1 MSPDPSRN
9 LPARPTLHAGQ
20 ALDCYLEHA
29 ADANHI
35 PPATVMRAITDAC
48 DTTRYVLLRPT
59 PRTLEVLS
67 GLTGQSTAALTA
79 ATLAAVDGTLLD
91 LSGLDPHHQPSYRA
105 VAARGWAPGQGTQ
118 ICPRCLAE
126 TGTWDISWR
135 IPTTTVCLRHRSYLL
150 STCPGCQR
158 PFRAT
163 RSTLLRPIGAK
174 TRCGNALG
182 RRGHYC
188 PTDLSTLP
196 MEPADP
202 GCVDRQARTQAQS
215 LVARPPQVFGEGT
228 TAHRFMADV
237 HGLTALLL
245 HIATAT
251 TRPGLLPEWAG
262 QVHAETH
269 TQQRAPRWGLKLPA
283 DISTRSRA
291 LTTTADILTS
301 SGLEEAITR
310 FAPWVEAIPRT
321 PDGLL
326 GWIGDHTRHT
336 SSTTRLVMATH
347 APRRRLSHL
356 LDATPP
362 LTVSTEQI
370 PQVLPVELYEEHLGI
385 LFTSRPETIQLF
397 ASLAMALTHPGITT
411 WAEAAQAL
419 GLPPDLG
426 PRCAAAA
433 AASQTA
439 SPAAVLTAI
448 AAAAIDLD
456 GRDYRALEAKVRALT
471 ESSSWFTTWARNH
484 RPGTRAASQ
493 TLVIQCLWTHVAHAH
508 PATAPDASP
517 ARARRFAATLDSDQQ
532 SSLHQVVHHLT
543 SVTHWGSPQ
552 ANHTTGPT
560 RAPTTSIA
568 HSERKAQRHASDQGR
583 TQRLQEDAC
592 H

>member
-1 MSPDPSRN
+1 MSVVSPDPGRN

-35 PPATVMRAITDAC
+35 PAATVMRAITDAC

-135 IPTTTVCLRHRSYLL
+135 IPTTTVCLRHGCYLL

-228 TAHRFMADV
+228 TARRFMADV

-262 QVHAETH
+262 QVHAATH

-283 DISTRSRA
+283 DISTRSQA

-301 SGLEEAITR
+301 SGIEEAVTR

-326 GWIGDHTRHT
+326 GWVGDHTRHT

-347 APRRRLSHL
+347 APRRRLSRL

-362 LTVSTEQI
+362 LTVSTRQI

-385 LFTSRPETIQLF
+385 LFTSRPETVQLF
-397 ASLAMALTHPGITT
+397 ASLTMALTHPGITT
-411 WAEAAQAL
+411 WAAAAQAL

-426 PRCAAAA
+426 SRCAAAA

-439 SPAAVLTAI
+439 SPAAVLEAI
-448 AAAAIDLD
+448 TAAAGDLD
-456 GRDYRALEAKVRALT
+456 RRDYRALEDQVHALAAST
-471 ESSSWFTTWARNH
+471 SWFIAWARRY
-484 RPGTRAASQ
+484 RPGTRASNWSLAVQ
-493 TLVIQCLWTHVAHAH
+493 WLWVKAAHAH
-508 PATAPDASP
+508 PGTAPLADP
-517 ARARRFAATLDSDQQ
+517 AGA
-532 SSLHQVVHHLT
+532 
-543 SVTHWGSPQ
+543 
-552 ANHTTGPT
+552 
-560 RAPTTSIA
+560 
-568 HSERKAQRHASDQGR
+568 
-583 TQRLQEDAC
+583 
-592 H
+592 

>member
-1 MSPDPSRN
+1 MLTVSVVSPDPSRN

-29 ADANHI
+29 ADVNHI

-79 ATLAAVDGTLLD
+79 ATLAAVDGTLVD

-135 IPTTTVCLRHRSYLL
+135 IPTTTVCLRHGCYLL

-202 GCVDRQARTQAQS
+202 GCVDRQARTQAHS
-215 LVARPPQVFGEGT
+215 LMARPPQVFGEGT
-228 TAHRFMADV
+228 TARRFMADV

-251 TRPGLLPEWAG
+251 TRPGLLPEWAR
-262 QVHAETH
+262 QVHAATH

-283 DISTRSRA
+283 DISTRSQA
-291 LTTTADILTS
+291 LTTTTDILTS
-301 SGLEEAITR
+301 SGIEEAVTR

-326 GWIGDHTRHT
+326 GWVGDHTRHT

-347 APRRRLSHL
+347 APRRRLSRL

-362 LTVSTEQI
+362 LTVSPRQI

-411 WAEAAQAL
+411 WAAAAQAL

-426 PRCAAAA
+426 ARCAAAA

-439 SPAAVLTAI
+439 SPASVLEAI
-448 AAAAIDLD
+448 TAAAGDLD
-456 GRDYRALEAKVRALT
+456 RRDYRALEDQVHALAAWT
-471 ESSSWFTTWARNH
+471 SWFIAWARRY
-484 RPGTRAASQ
+484 RPGTRASSWSLAVQ
-493 TLVIQCLWTHVAHAH
+493 WLWVKEAHAH
-508 PATAPDASP
+508 PGTAPLADP
-517 ARARRFAATLDSDQQ
+517 ARMRRFSATLNTAQQASLRQVLDQPTSEAE
-532 SSLHQVVHHLT
+532 SS
-543 SVTHWGSPQ
+543 
-552 ANHTTGPT
+552 
-560 RAPTTSIA
+560 
-568 HSERKAQRHASDQGR
+568 
-583 TQRLQEDAC
+583 
-592 H
+592 